1 MNISKKVKIGVICT
15 AILLL
20 SLALIYL
27 SKPSFQNTSVAE
39 GAQELTLTSPTFPS
53 SISPMVST
61 LNQEAGMSIWLNA
74 TQWAPL
80 SLVAAKSAMV
90 NIENATS
97 SYVVGS
103 IDLTSKGFGS
113 DEWPHC
119 IVFASGWIVV
129 YYLKINTVN
138 PSTTGWIGK
147 MIALSSSDWYDTS
160 SHQLNDNLLHY
171 SLVKIAGSLPTN
183 PSTSGAQ
190 YYHFQYPQAKVLQI
204 AIKYSYSGTVT
215 FNIKVP
221 SNVTVDEYSWSF
233 YSAGGGG
240 ANFKIDNTQIVS
252 AAYRAYGGPQITSTV
267 LTPDVWHTV
276 SIYAYYWT
284 VACILILYH

>member
-20 SLALIYL
+20 SLALVYL
-27 SKPSFQNTSVAE
+27 SGPSFRNTPVAE
-39 GAQELTLTSPTFPS
+39 GAQELTLKSPTFPS
-53 SISPMVST
+53 SMSPLVST
-61 LNQEAGMSIWLNA
+61 LTQEAGMSIWLNA
-74 TQWAPL
+74 TNSAPL
-80 SLVAAKSAMV
+80 SLIAAKSAMV

-119 IVFASGWIVV
+119 IVFANGWIVV
-129 YYLKINTVN
+129 YYLKINPAN

-160 SHQLNDNLLHY
+160 AHKLNDNLLHY
-171 SLVKIAGSLPTN
+171 SLVKIASLLSIFDT
-183 PSTSGAQ
+183 TGVQ
-190 YYHFQYPQAKVLQI
+190 YYNFQDPLATTLQI
-204 AIKYSYSGTVT
+204 SIKYGANQAAT

-221 SNVTVDEYSWSF
+221 STLTVDEYSWSF
-233 YSAGGGG
+233 YGWSGS
-240 ANFKIDNTQIVS
+240 NFYIDTTQIVS
-252 AAYRAYGGPQITSTV
+252 ASGRVYGGTQITSAV
-267 LTPDVWHTV
+267 LTPDIWHTV
-276 SIYAYYWT
+276 TLNAGYYGAA
-284 VACILILYH
+284 VCILILYH